1 MVTLSDETVAAYR
14 RDGVVVLRQVFAAEW
29 IDQLRAGLDRNIAA
43 PGPYHRVYTGAD
55 DAGHFFGD
63 YCNWRRI
70 PEYEAVVRGSP
81 AAALARQ
88 LMGSR
93 QATFFHEHVLVKEP
107 GTEKPTPWHHDQPYY
122 CVDGEQNVSLW
133 IPLDPVSRD
142 SAVEFIAGSHNWDAW
157 FTPKKFVGE
166 DYQETDRDFE
176 RMPDIDG
183 HRADYDLRG
192 ADLAPGDCVAFHF
205 RTVHGAPGNR
215 ARDRRR
221 RAVALRWIGDD
232 ARYVT
237 RPGMMSPPFHEFN
250 DIDLADGAPLTG
262 PWFPVL
268 AR

>member
-81 AAALARQ
+81 AAAFTRQ

-107 GTEKPTPWHHDQPYY
+107 GTDKPTPWHHDQPYY
-122 CVDGEQNVSLW
+122 LSL
-133 IPLDPVSRD
+133 IH
-142 SAVEFIAGSHNWDAW
+142 I
-157 FTPKKFVGE
+157 
-166 DYQETDRDFE
+166 
-176 RMPDIDG
+176 
-183 HRADYDLRG
+183 
-192 ADLAPGDCVAFHF
+192 
-205 RTVHGAPGNR
+205 
-215 ARDRRR
+215 
-221 RAVALRWIGDD
+221 
-232 ARYVT
+232 
-237 RPGMMSPPFHEFN
+237 
-250 DIDLADGAPLTG
+250 
-262 PWFPVL
+262 
-268 AR
+268 